1 MFDITAKASIGNRL
15 GSIRSID
22 SIVVGVQNINEA
34 TELWVNQFGLDIV
47 SHRDGK
53 DIDLSRLWQLDE
65 DEIIKQTLLATPR
78 IDVGKIHLVQ
88 FKNPSAPVRQNANTT
103 DLGPKNLDV
112 TCHDLPGKYDE
123 LIEMGYEFRSEYV
136 GYQIESIG
144 ADVLEVQ
151 MPGHDY
157 TNIIFVEQLGEKIQL
172 SEKGYGGITSL
183 VTIVSELDEE
193 TNFFMDIFS
202 LKEAVSEDLF
212 GEHVEKM
219 IGLPKGGGLKLNLLE
234 GDEIDRYGRVEL
246 VSYIGAEKQDNLYE
260 IANPPALGTLHC
272 VFRVEDIKR
281 IKDKLKNRLV
291 HYEEYG
297 SLDLIYGIGE
307 VISFRS
313 PAGLRI
319 EVQQL

>member
-1 MFDITAKASIGNRL
+1 M

-22 SIVVGVQNINEA
+22 TIIVGVQNINEA
-34 TELWVNQFGLDIV
+34 IELWVNQFGLDIV
-47 SHRDGK
+47 SEREGIDA
-53 DIDLSRLWQLDE
+53 DLSRLWKLED
-65 DEIIKQTLLATPR
+65 DEITKQALLATPK

-88 FKNPSAPVRQNANTT
+88 FKNPSTAVRQNANAT

-112 TCHDLPGKYDE
+112 TCLDLPSKYDE
-123 LIEMGYEFRSEYV
+123 LIKMGYQFRSEYV

-151 MPGHDY
+151 MPGHDH

-172 SEKGYGGITSL
+172 SKRGYGGITSL

-193 TNFFMDIFS
+193 TDFFMDIFS
-202 LKEAVSEDLF
+202 LKEALSEDLF

-219 IGLPKGGGLKLNLLE
+219 IGLPKGGGLRLNLLE

-246 VSYIGAEKQDNLYE
+246 VAYIGAEKQDDLYK

-272 VFRVEDIKR
+272 VFRVEDIDN
-281 IKDKLKNRLV
+281 IKNKLRNRSVSFKEHGLL
-291 HYEEYG
+291 E
-297 SLDLIYGIGE
+297 LIYGKGE
-307 VISFRS
+307 IISFRS

>member
-1 MFDITAKASIGNRL
+1 M

-22 SIVVGVQNINEA
+22 TIIVGVQNINEA
-34 TELWVNQFGLDIV
+34 IELWVNQFGLDIV
-47 SHRDGK
+47 SEREGIDA
-53 DIDLSRLWQLDE
+53 DLSRLWQLED
-65 DEIIKQTLLATPR
+65 DEITKQALLATPK

-88 FKNPSAPVRQNANTT
+88 FKNPSTAVRQNANAT

-112 TCHDLPGKYDE
+112 TCLDLPSKYDE
-123 LIEMGYEFRSEYV
+123 LIKMGYQFRSEYV

-151 MPGHDY
+151 MPGHDH

-172 SEKGYGGITSL
+172 SERGYGGITSL

-193 TNFFMDIFS
+193 TDFFMDIFS
-202 LKEAVSEDLF
+202 LKEALSEDLF

-219 IGLPKGGGLKLNLLE
+219 IGLPKGGGLRLNLLE

-246 VSYIGAEKQDNLYE
+246 AYIGAEKQDDLYK

-272 VFRVEDIKR
+272 VFRVEDIDS
-281 IKDKLKNRLV
+281 IKKNNLRNRSVSFKEHGL
-291 HYEEYG
+291 
-297 SLDLIYGIGE
+297 LDLIYGKGE
-307 VISFRS
+307 IISFRS

>member
-1 MFDITAKASIGNRL
+1 L

-22 SIVVGVQNINEA
+22 TIIVGVQNIDEA
-34 TELWVNQFGLDIV
+34 IELWVNQFGLDIV
-47 SHRDGK
+47 SEREGIDA
-53 DIDLSRLWQLDE
+53 DLSRLWQLDD
-65 DEIIKQTLLATPR
+65 DEITKQALLATPK

-88 FKNPSAPVRQNANTT
+88 FKNPSTAVRENANAT

-112 TCHDLPGKYDE
+112 TCLDLPSKYDE

-151 MPGHDY
+151 MPGHDH

-172 SEKGYGGITSL
+172 SKKGYGGITSL

-202 LKEAVSEDLF
+202 LKEALSEDLF

-234 GDEIDRYGRVEL
+234 GDELDRYGRVEL
-246 VSYIGAEKQDNLYE
+246 VAYIGAEKQDDLYK

-272 VFRVEDIKR
+272 VFRVEDIDN
-281 IKDKLKNRLV
+281 IKNKLRNRSVSFKEHGL
-291 HYEEYG
+291 
-297 SLDLIYGIGE
+297 LDLIYGKGE

>member
-1 MFDITAKASIGNRL
+1 M

-22 SIVVGVQNINEA
+22 SIVVGVQNIDEA
-34 TELWVNQFGLDIV
+34 TDLWVDQFGLDVV
-47 SHRDGK
+47 SEREGSDT
-53 DIDLSRLWQLDE
+53 DLSRLWQLED
-65 DEIIKQTLLATPR
+65 DEITKQALLATPK

-88 FKNPSAPVRQNANTT
+88 FKNPSTAVRKNANAT

-112 TCHDLPGKYDE
+112 TCLDLPSKYDE
-123 LIEMGYEFRSEYV
+123 LIEKGYQFRSEYV

-151 MPGHDY
+151 MPGHDH

-193 TNFFMDIFS
+193 TDFFIDIFS
-202 LKEAVSEDLF
+202 LKQALSEDLF

-219 IGLPKGGGLKLNLLE
+219 IGLPKGGGLRLNLLE

-246 VSYIGAEKQDNLYE
+246 VAYIGAEKQDNLYE

-272 VFRVEDIKR
+272 VFRVEDIDI
-281 IKDKLKNRLV
+281 IKNKLKNRLV
-291 HYEEYG
+291 HYEEHG
-297 SLDLIYGIGE
+297 LLDLIYGRGE
-307 VISFRS
+307 VINFRS

-319 EVQQL
+319 EVQQLKI

>member
-1 MFDITAKASIGNRL
+1 L

-22 SIVVGVQNINEA
+22 TIIVGVQNINEA
-34 TELWVNQFGLDIV
+34 IELWVNQFGLDIV
-47 SHRDGK
+47 SERKGIDA
-53 DIDLSRLWQLDE
+53 DLSRLWKLED
-65 DEIIKQTLLATPR
+65 DEITKQALLATPK

-88 FKNPSAPVRQNANTT
+88 FKNPSTAVRQNANAT

-112 TCHDLPGKYDE
+112 TCLDLPSKYNE
-123 LIEMGYEFRSEYV
+123 LIKMGYQFRSEYV

-151 MPGHDY
+151 MPGHDH

-172 SEKGYGGITSL
+172 SKRGYGGITSL

-193 TNFFMDIFS
+193 TDFFMDIFS
-202 LKEAVSEDLF
+202 LKEALSEDLF

-219 IGLPKGGGLKLNLLE
+219 IGLPKGGGLRLNLLE

-246 VSYIGAEKQDNLYE
+246 VAYIGAEKQDDLYK

-272 VFRVEDIKR
+272 VFRVEDIDNIKNKLRKR
-281 IKDKLKNRLV
+281 SVSFKEHGL
-291 HYEEYG
+291 
-297 SLDLIYGIGE
+297 LDLIYGKGE
-307 VISFRS
+307 IISFRS

>member
-1 MFDITAKASIGNRL
+1 M

-22 SIVVGVQNINEA
+22 TIIVGVQNINEA
-34 TELWVNQFGLDIV
+34 IELWVNQFGLDIV
-47 SHRDGK
+47 SEREGIDA
-53 DIDLSRLWQLDE
+53 DLSRLWQLED
-65 DEIIKQTLLATPR
+65 DEITKQALLATPK

-88 FKNPSAPVRQNANTT
+88 FKNPTTAVRQNANAT

-112 TCHDLPGKYDE
+112 TCLDLPSKYDE
-123 LIEMGYEFRSEYV
+123 LIKMGYQFRSEYV

-151 MPGHDY
+151 MPGHDH

-172 SEKGYGGITSL
+172 SKRGYGGITSL

-193 TNFFMDIFS
+193 TDFFMDIFS
-202 LKEAVSEDLF
+202 LKEALSEDLF

-219 IGLPKGGGLKLNLLE
+219 IGLPKGGGLRLNLLE

-246 VSYIGAEKQDNLYE
+246 VAYIGAEKQDDLYK

-272 VFRVEDIKR
+272 VFRVEDIDS
-281 IKDKLKNRLV
+281 IKNKLRNRSVSFKEHGL
-291 HYEEYG
+291 
-297 SLDLIYGIGE
+297 LDLIYGKGE
-307 VISFRS
+307 IISFRS

>member
-1 MFDITAKASIGNRL
+1 M

-22 SIVVGVQNINEA
+22 TIIVGVQNINEA
-34 TELWVNQFGLDIV
+34 IELWVNQFGLDIV
-47 SHRDGK
+47 SEREGID
-53 DIDLSRLWQLDE
+53 DDLSRLWQLED
-65 DEIIKQTLLATPR
+65 DEITKQALLATPK

-88 FKNPSAPVRQNANTT
+88 FKNPSTAVRQNANAT

-112 TCHDLPGKYDE
+112 TCLDLPSKYDE
-123 LIEMGYEFRSEYV
+123 LIKMGYQFRSEYV
-136 GYQIESIG
+136 GYKIESIG

-151 MPGHDY
+151 MPGHDH

-172 SEKGYGGITSL
+172 SKRGYGGITSL

-193 TNFFMDIFS
+193 TDFFMDIFS
-202 LKEAVSEDLF
+202 LKEALSEDLF

-219 IGLPKGGGLKLNLLE
+219 IGLPKGGGLRLNLLE

-246 VSYIGAEKQDNLYE
+246 VAYIGAEKQDDLYK

-272 VFRVEDIKR
+272 VFRVEDIDS
-281 IKDKLKNRLV
+281 IKNKLRNRSVSFKEHGL
-291 HYEEYG
+291 
-297 SLDLIYGIGE
+297 LDLIYGKGE
-307 VISFRS
+307 IISFRS

>member
-1 MFDITAKASIGNRL
+1 M

-22 SIVVGVQNINEA
+22 TIIVGVQNINEA
-34 TELWVNQFGLDIV
+34 IELWVNQFGLEIV
-47 SHRDGK
+47 SEREVIDT
-53 DIDLSRLWQLDE
+53 DLSRLWQLED
-65 DEIIKQTLLATPR
+65 DEITKQALLATPK

-88 FKNPSAPVRQNANTT
+88 FKNPSTAVRQNANAT

-112 TCHDLPGKYDE
+112 TCLDLPSKYDE
-123 LIEMGYEFRSEYV
+123 LIKMGYQFRSEYV

-151 MPGHDY
+151 MPGHDH

-172 SEKGYGGITSL
+172 SKRGYGGITSL

-193 TNFFMDIFS
+193 TDFFMDIFS
-202 LKEAVSEDLF
+202 LKEALSEDLF

-219 IGLPKGGGLKLNLLE
+219 IGLPKGGGLRLNLLE

-246 VSYIGAEKQDNLYE
+246 VAYIGAEKQDDLYK

-272 VFRVEDIKR
+272 VFRVEDIDNIKNKLRKR
-281 IKDKLKNRLV
+281 SVSFKEHGL
-291 HYEEYG
+291 
-297 SLDLIYGIGE
+297 LDLIYGKGE
-307 VISFRS
+307 IISFRS

>member
-1 MFDITAKASIGNRL
+1 M

-22 SIVVGVQNINEA
+22 TIIVGVQNINEA
-34 TELWVNQFGLDIV
+34 IELWVNQFGLDIV
-47 SHRDGK
+47 SEREGIDG
-53 DIDLSRLWQLDE
+53 DLSRLWQLED
-65 DEIIKQTLLATPR
+65 DEITKQALLATPK

-88 FKNPSAPVRQNANTT
+88 FKNPSTAVRQNANAT

-112 TCHDLPGKYDE
+112 TCLDLPSKYDE
-123 LIEMGYEFRSEYV
+123 LIKMGYQFRSEYV
-136 GYQIESIG
+136 GYKIESIG

-151 MPGHDY
+151 MPGHDH

-172 SEKGYGGITSL
+172 SKRGYGGITSL

-193 TNFFMDIFS
+193 TDFFMDIFS
-202 LKEAVSEDLF
+202 LKEALSEDLF

-219 IGLPKGGGLKLNLLE
+219 IGLPKGGGLRLNLLE

-246 VSYIGAEKQDNLYE
+246 VAYIGAEKQDDLYK

-272 VFRVEDIKR
+272 VFRVEDIDN
-281 IKDKLKNRLV
+281 IKNKLRNRSVSFKEHGL
-291 HYEEYG
+291 
-297 SLDLIYGIGE
+297 LDLIYGKGE
-307 VISFRS
+307 IISFRS

>member
-1 MFDITAKASIGNRL
+1 M

-22 SIVVGVQNINEA
+22 TIIVGVQNINEA
-34 TELWVNQFGLDIV
+34 IELWVNQFGLDIV
-47 SHRDGK
+47 SEREGIDA
-53 DIDLSRLWQLDE
+53 DLSRLWQLED
-65 DEIIKQTLLATPR
+65 DEITKQALLATPK

-88 FKNPSAPVRQNANTT
+88 FKNPTTAVRQNANAT

-112 TCHDLPGKYDE
+112 TCLDLPRKYDE

-151 MPGHDY
+151 MPGHDH

-172 SEKGYGGITSL
+172 SKRGYGGITSL

-193 TNFFMDIFS
+193 TDFFMDIFS
-202 LKEAVSEDLF
+202 LKEALSEDLF

-219 IGLPKGGGLKLNLLE
+219 IGLPKGGGLRLNLLE

-246 VSYIGAEKQDNLYE
+246 VAYIGAEKQDDLYK

-272 VFRVEDIKR
+272 VFRVEDIDS
-281 IKDKLKNRLV
+281 IKNKLRNRSVSFKEHGL
-291 HYEEYG
+291 
-297 SLDLIYGIGE
+297 LDLIYGKGE
-307 VISFRS
+307 IISFRS

>member
-1 MFDITAKASIGNRL
+1 M

-22 SIVVGVQNINEA
+22 TIIVGVQNINEA
-34 TELWVNQFGLDIV
+34 IELWVNQFGLDII
-47 SHRDGK
+47 SEREGIDA
-53 DIDLSRLWQLDE
+53 DLSRLWQLED
-65 DEIIKQTLLATPR
+65 DEITKQALLATPK

-88 FKNPSAPVRQNANTT
+88 FKNPSTAVRQNANAT

-112 TCHDLPGKYDE
+112 TCLDLPSKYDE
-123 LIEMGYEFRSEYV
+123 LIKLGYQFRSEYV

-151 MPGHDY
+151 MPGHDH

-172 SEKGYGGITSL
+172 SKRGYGGITSL

-193 TNFFMDIFS
+193 TDFFMDIFS
-202 LKEAVSEDLF
+202 LKEALSEDLF

-219 IGLPKGGGLKLNLLE
+219 IGLPKGGGLRLNLLE

-246 VSYIGAEKQDNLYE
+246 VAYIGAEKQDDLYK

-272 VFRVEDIKR
+272 VFRVEDIDNIKNKLRKR
-281 IKDKLKNRLV
+281 SVSFKEHGL
-291 HYEEYG
+291 
-297 SLDLIYGIGE
+297 LDLIYGKGE
-307 VISFRS
+307 IISFRS

>member
-1 MFDITAKASIGNRL
+1 L

-22 SIVVGVQNINEA
+22 TIIVGVQNINEA
-34 TELWVNQFGLDIV
+34 IELWVNQFGLDIV
-47 SHRDGK
+47 SEREGIDA
-53 DIDLSRLWQLDE
+53 DLSRLWKLE
-65 DEIIKQTLLATPR
+65 EEEITKQALLATPK

-88 FKNPSAPVRQNANTT
+88 FKNPSPAVRQNANAT

-112 TCHDLPGKYDE
+112 TCLDLPSKYDE
-123 LIEMGYEFRSEYV
+123 LIKMGYQFRSEYV

-151 MPGHDY
+151 MPGHDH

-172 SEKGYGGITSL
+172 SKRGYGGITSL

-193 TNFFMDIFS
+193 TDFFMDIFS
-202 LKEAVSEDLF
+202 LKEALSEDLF

-219 IGLPKGGGLKLNLLE
+219 IGLPKGGGLRLNLLE

-246 VSYIGAEKQDNLYE
+246 VAYIGAEKQDDLYK

-272 VFRVEDIKR
+272 VFRVEDIDS
-281 IKDKLKNRLV
+281 IKNKLRNRSLSFKE
-291 HYEEYG
+291 HG
-297 SLDLIYGIGE
+297 LLDLIYGKGE
-307 VISFRS
+307 IISFRS
-313 PAGLRI
+313 PAGLRL

>member
-1 MFDITAKASIGNRL
+1 M

-22 SIVVGVQNINEA
+22 TIIVGVQNIDEA
-34 TELWVNQFGLDIV
+34 IELWVNQFGLDIV
-47 SHRDGK
+47 SEREGIDA
-53 DIDLSRLWQLDE
+53 DLSRLWQLKD
-65 DEIIKQTLLATPR
+65 DEITKQALLATPK

-88 FKNPSAPVRQNANTT
+88 FKNPSTAVRQNANAT

-112 TCHDLPGKYDE
+112 TCLDLPSKYDE
-123 LIEMGYEFRSEYV
+123 LIKMGYQFRSEYV
-136 GYQIESIG
+136 GYKIESIG

-151 MPGHDY
+151 MPGHDH

-172 SEKGYGGITSL
+172 SKRGYGGITSL

-193 TNFFMDIFS
+193 TDFFMDIFS
-202 LKEAVSEDLF
+202 LKEALSEDLF

-219 IGLPKGGGLKLNLLE
+219 IGLPKGGGLRLNLLE
-234 GDEIDRYGRVEL
+234 GDELDRYGRVEL
-246 VSYIGAEKQDNLYE
+246 VAYIGAEKQDDLYK

-272 VFRVEDIKR
+272 VFRVEDIDN
-281 IKDKLKNRLV
+281 IKNKLRNRSVSFNEHGL
-291 HYEEYG
+291 
-297 SLDLIYGIGE
+297 LDLIYGKGE
-307 VISFRS
+307 IISFRS

>member
-1 MFDITAKASIGNRL
+1 M

-22 SIVVGVQNINEA
+22 TIIVGVQNINEA
-34 TELWVNQFGLDIV
+34 IELWVNQFGLDIV
-47 SHRDGK
+47 SEREGIDG
-53 DIDLSRLWQLDE
+53 DLSRLWQLED
-65 DEIIKQTLLATPR
+65 DEITKQALLATPK

-88 FKNPSAPVRQNANTT
+88 FKNPSTAVRQNANAT

-112 TCHDLPGKYDE
+112 TCLDLPSKYDE
-123 LIEMGYEFRSEYV
+123 LIKMGYQFRSEYV
-136 GYQIESIG
+136 GYKIESIG

-151 MPGHDY
+151 MPGHDH

-172 SEKGYGGITSL
+172 SKRGYGGITSL

-193 TNFFMDIFS
+193 TDFFMDIFS
-202 LKEAVSEDLF
+202 LKEALSEDLF

-219 IGLPKGGGLKLNLLE
+219 IGLPKGGGLRLNLLE

-246 VSYIGAEKQDNLYE
+246 VAYIGAEKQDDLYK

-272 VFRVEDIKR
+272 VFRVEDIDNIKNKLRKR
-281 IKDKLKNRLV
+281 SVSFKEHGL
-291 HYEEYG
+291 
-297 SLDLIYGIGE
+297 LDLIYGKGE
-307 VISFRS
+307 IISFRS

>member
-1 MFDITAKASIGNRL
+1 M

-22 SIVVGVQNINEA
+22 TIIVGVQNIDEA
-34 TELWVNQFGLDIV
+34 IELWVNQFGLDIV
-47 SHRDGK
+47 SEREGIDA
-53 DIDLSRLWQLDE
+53 DLSRLWQLED
-65 DEIIKQTLLATPR
+65 DEITKQALLATPK

-88 FKNPSAPVRQNANTT
+88 FKNPSTAVRQNANAT

-112 TCHDLPGKYDE
+112 TCLDLPSKYDE
-123 LIEMGYEFRSEYV
+123 LIKMGYQFRSEYV
-136 GYQIESIG
+136 GYKIESIG

-151 MPGHDY
+151 MPGHDH

-172 SEKGYGGITSL
+172 SKRGYGGITSL

-193 TNFFMDIFS
+193 TDFFMDIFS
-202 LKEAVSEDLF
+202 LKEALSEDLF

-219 IGLPKGGGLKLNLLE
+219 IGLPKGGGLRLNLLE

-246 VSYIGAEKQDNLYE
+246 VAYIGAEKQDDLYK

-272 VFRVEDIKR
+272 VFRVEDIDS
-281 IKDKLKNRLV
+281 IKNKLRNRSVSFKEHGL
-291 HYEEYG
+291 
-297 SLDLIYGIGE
+297 LDLIYGKGE
-307 VISFRS
+307 IISFRS

>member
-1 MFDITAKASIGNRL
+1 M

-22 SIVVGVQNINEA
+22 TIIVGVQNINEA
-34 TELWVNQFGLDIV
+34 IELWVNQFGLDIV
-47 SHRDGK
+47 SEREGIDA
-53 DIDLSRLWQLDE
+53 DLSRLWQLED
-65 DEIIKQTLLATPR
+65 DEITKQALLATPK

-88 FKNPSAPVRQNANTT
+88 FKNPTTAVRQNANAT

-112 TCHDLPGKYDE
+112 TCLDLPSKYDE
-123 LIEMGYEFRSEYV
+123 LIKKGYQFRSEYV

-151 MPGHDY
+151 MPGHDH

-172 SEKGYGGITSL
+172 SKRGYGGITSL

-193 TNFFMDIFS
+193 TDFFMDILS
-202 LKEAVSEDLF
+202 LKEALSEDLF

-219 IGLPKGGGLKLNLLE
+219 IGLPKGGGLRLNLLE
-234 GDEIDRYGRVEL
+234 GDELDRYGRVEL
-246 VSYIGAEKQDNLYE
+246 VAYIGAEKQDDLYK

-272 VFRVEDIKR
+272 VFRVEDIDNIKNKLRKR
-281 IKDKLKNRLV
+281 SVSFKEHGL
-291 HYEEYG
+291 
-297 SLDLIYGIGE
+297 LDLIYGKGE
-307 VISFRS
+307 IISFRS

>member
-1 MFDITAKASIGNRL
+1 L

-22 SIVVGVQNINEA
+22 TIIVGVQNIDEA
-34 TELWVNQFGLDIV
+34 IELWVNQFGLDIV
-47 SHRDGK
+47 SEREGIDA
-53 DIDLSRLWQLDE
+53 DLSRLWQLDD
-65 DEIIKQTLLATPR
+65 DEITKQALLATPK

-88 FKNPSAPVRQNANTT
+88 FKNPTTAVRENANAT

-112 TCHDLPGKYDE
+112 TCLDLPSKYDE
-123 LIEMGYEFRSEYV
+123 LIKMGYQFRSEYV

-151 MPGHDY
+151 MPGHDH

-172 SEKGYGGITSL
+172 SKRGYGGITSL

-193 TNFFMDIFS
+193 TDFFMDIFS
-202 LKEAVSEDLF
+202 LKEALSEDLF

-219 IGLPKGGGLKLNLLE
+219 IGLPKGGGLRLNLLE

-246 VSYIGAEKQDNLYE
+246 VAYIGAEKQDDLYK

-272 VFRVEDIKR
+272 VFRVEDIDNIKNKLRKR
-281 IKDKLKNRLV
+281 SVSFKEHGL
-291 HYEEYG
+291 
-297 SLDLIYGIGE
+297 LDLIYGKGE
-307 VISFRS
+307 IISFRS

>member
-1 MFDITAKASIGNRL
+1 M

-22 SIVVGVQNINEA
+22 TIIVGVQNINEA
-34 TELWVNQFGLDIV
+34 IELWVNQFGLDIV
-47 SHRDGK
+47 SEREGIDA
-53 DIDLSRLWQLDE
+53 DLSRLWQLED
-65 DEIIKQTLLATPR
+65 DEITKQALLATPK

-88 FKNPSAPVRQNANTT
+88 FKNPSTAVRQNANAT

-112 TCHDLPGKYDE
+112 TCLDLPSKYDE
-123 LIEMGYEFRSEYV
+123 LIKMGYQFRSEYV

-151 MPGHDY
+151 MPGHDH

-172 SEKGYGGITSL
+172 SKRGYGGITSL

-193 TNFFMDIFS
+193 TDFFMDVFS
-202 LKEAVSEDLF
+202 LKEALSEDLF

-219 IGLPKGGGLKLNLLE
+219 IGLPKGGGLRLNLLE
-234 GDEIDRYGRVEL
+234 GDELDRYGRVEL
-246 VSYIGAEKQDNLYE
+246 VAYIGAEKQDDLYK

-272 VFRVEDIKR
+272 VFRVEDIDNIKNKLRKR
-281 IKDKLKNRLV
+281 SVSFKEHGL
-291 HYEEYG
+291 
-297 SLDLIYGIGE
+297 LDLIYGKGE
-307 VISFRS
+307 IISFRS

>member
-1 MFDITAKASIGNRL
+1 MGL
-15 GSIRSID
+15 IRSID
-22 SIVVGVQNINEA
+22 SIVVGVQNIDEA
-34 TELWVNQFGLDIV
+34 TELWVDQFGLDVV
-47 SHRDGK
+47 SEREGSDT
-53 DIDLSRLWQLDE
+53 DLSRLWQLE
-65 DEIIKQTLLATPR
+65 DDDITKQALLATPK

-88 FKNPSAPVRQNANTT
+88 FKNPSTAVRQNANAT

-112 TCHDLPGKYDE
+112 TCLDLPSKYDE
-123 LIEMGYEFRSEYV
+123 LIKMGYQFRSEYV

-151 MPGHDY
+151 MPGHDH

-193 TNFFMDIFS
+193 TDFFIDIFS
-202 LKEAVSEDLF
+202 LKQALSEDLF

-219 IGLPKGGGLKLNLLE
+219 IGLPKGGGLRLNLLE

-246 VSYIGAEKQDNLYE
+246 VAYIGAEKQDDLYE

-272 VFRVEDIKR
+272 VFRVEDIDS
-281 IKDKLKNRLV
+281 IKNKLKNRLV
-291 HYEEYG
+291 HYEEHG
-297 SLDLIYGIGE
+297 LLDLIYGRGE

-319 EVQQL
+319 EVQQLQI

>member
-1 MFDITAKASIGNRL
+1 M

-22 SIVVGVQNINEA
+22 TIIVGVQNINEA
-34 TELWVNQFGLDIV
+34 IELWVNQFGLDIV
-47 SHRDGK
+47 SEREGIDA
-53 DIDLSRLWQLDE
+53 DLSRLWQLED
-65 DEIIKQTLLATPR
+65 DEITKQALLATPK

-88 FKNPSAPVRQNANTT
+88 FKNPSTAVRQNANAT

-112 TCHDLPGKYDE
+112 TCLDLPSKYDE
-123 LIEMGYEFRSEYV
+123 LIKMGYQFRSEYV
-136 GYQIESIG
+136 GYKIESIG

-151 MPGHDY
+151 MPGHDH

-172 SEKGYGGITSL
+172 SKRGYGGITSL

-193 TNFFMDIFS
+193 TDFFMDILS
-202 LKEAVSEDLF
+202 LKEALSEDLF

-219 IGLPKGGGLKLNLLE
+219 IGLPKGGGLRLNLLE

-246 VSYIGAEKQDNLYE
+246 VAYIGAEKQDDLYK

-272 VFRVEDIKR
+272 VFRVEDIDNIKNKLRKR
-281 IKDKLKNRLV
+281 SVSFKEHGL
-291 HYEEYG
+291 
-297 SLDLIYGIGE
+297 LDLIYGKGE
-307 VISFRS
+307 IISFRS

>member
-1 MFDITAKASIGNRL
+1 M

-22 SIVVGVQNINEA
+22 TIIVGVQNINEA
-34 TELWVNQFGLDIV
+34 IELWVNQFGLDIV
-47 SHRDGK
+47 SEREGIDA
-53 DIDLSRLWQLDE
+53 DLSRLWQLE
-65 DEIIKQTLLATPR
+65 EYEITNQALLATPK

-88 FKNPSAPVRQNANTT
+88 FKNPSTAVRQNANAT

-112 TCHDLPGKYDE
+112 TCLNLPSKYDE
-123 LIEMGYEFRSEYV
+123 LIKMGYQFRSEYV
-136 GYQIESIG
+136 GYKIESIG

-151 MPGHDY
+151 MPGHDH

-172 SEKGYGGITSL
+172 SKRGYGGITSL

-193 TNFFMDIFS
+193 TDFFMDIFS
-202 LKEAVSEDLF
+202 LKEALSEDLF

-219 IGLPKGGGLKLNLLE
+219 IGLPKGGGLRLNLLE
-234 GDEIDRYGRVEL
+234 GDELDRYGRVEL
-246 VSYIGAEKQDNLYE
+246 VAYIGAEKQDDLYK

-272 VFRVEDIKR
+272 VFRVDDIDS
-281 IKDKLKNRLV
+281 IKNKLRNRSVSFKEHGL
-291 HYEEYG
+291 
-297 SLDLIYGIGE
+297 LDLIYGKGE
-307 VISFRS
+307 IISFRS

>member
-1 MFDITAKASIGNRL
+1 M

-22 SIVVGVQNINEA
+22 TIIVGVQNINEA
-34 TELWVNQFGLDIV
+34 IELWVNQFGLDIV
-47 SHRDGK
+47 SEREGIDA
-53 DIDLSRLWQLDE
+53 DLSRLWQLKDDE
-65 DEIIKQTLLATPR
+65 VIKQALLATPK

-88 FKNPSAPVRQNANTT
+88 FKNPSTAVRQNANAT

-112 TCHDLPGKYDE
+112 TCLDLPGKYNE
-123 LIEMGYEFRSEYV
+123 LIELGYKFRSEYV

-151 MPGHDY
+151 MPGHDH

-172 SEKGYGGITSL
+172 SKRGYGGITSL

-193 TNFFMDIFS
+193 TDFFMDILS
-202 LKEAVSEDLF
+202 LKEALSEDLF

-219 IGLPKGGGLKLNLLE
+219 IGLPKGGGLRLNLLE
-234 GDEIDRYGRVEL
+234 GDELDRYGRVEL
-246 VSYIGAEKQDNLYE
+246 VAYIGAEKQDDLYK

-272 VFRVEDIKR
+272 VFRVEDIDNIKNKLRKR
-281 IKDKLKNRLV
+281 SVSFKEHGL
-291 HYEEYG
+291 
-297 SLDLIYGIGE
+297 LDLIYGKGE
-307 VISFRS
+307 IISFRS

>member
-1 MFDITAKASIGNRL
+1 MVKIL

-22 SIVVGVQNINEA
+22 SIVVGVKNINEA
-34 TELWVNQFGLDIV
+34 IELWVNQFGLDII
-47 SHRDGK
+47 SERDGI

-65 DEIIKQTLLATPR
+65 DEVVKQALLATPK
-78 IDVGKIHLVQ
+78 IDVGRIHLVQ
-88 FKNPSAPVRQNANTT
+88 FKTPSTAVRQNANAT

-112 TCHDLPGKYDE
+112 TCLDLPSKYDE
-123 LIEMGYEFRSEYV
+123 LMKMGYQFRSEYIR
-136 GYQIESIG
+136 YQIESIG
-144 ADVLEVQ
+144 ADVFEVQ
-151 MPGHDY
+151 MPGHDH

-193 TNFFMDIFS
+193 TDFFMDIFS
-202 LKEAVSEDLF
+202 LKEAVSEELF

-219 IGLPKGGGLKLNLLE
+219 IGLPNGGGLKLNLLE
-234 GDEIDRYGRVEL
+234 GDEVDRYGRVEL
-246 VSYIGAEKQDNLYE
+246 VTYIGVEKQENLYKST
-260 IANPPALGTLHC
+260 NPPALGTLHC
-272 VFRVEDIKR
+272 VFRVEDITS
-281 IKDKLKNRLV
+281 IKTKLENRFV
-291 HYEEYG
+291 YYEEYG
-297 SLDLIYGIGE
+297 SLDLIYGKGE

>member
-1 MFDITAKASIGNRL
+1 M

-22 SIVVGVQNINEA
+22 SIVVGVESIDEA
-34 TELWVNQFGLDIV
+34 TELWVDQFGLDVV
-47 SHRDGK
+47 SEREGLDT
-53 DIDLSRLWQLDE
+53 DLSRLWQLKDDE
-65 DEIIKQTLLATPR
+65 VIKQALLATPK
-78 IDVGKIHLVQ
+78 IDVGKIHLVE
-88 FKNPSAPVRQNANTT
+88 FKNPSTAVRQNANAT

-112 TCHDLPGKYDE
+112 TCLDLPSKYDE
-123 LIEMGYEFRSEYV
+123 LIKMGYQFRSEYV

-151 MPGHDY
+151 MPGHDH

-193 TNFFMDIFS
+193 TDFFIDIFS
-202 LKEAVSEDLF
+202 LKQALSEDLF

-219 IGLPKGGGLKLNLLE
+219 IGLPKGGGLRLNLLE

-246 VSYIGAEKQDNLYE
+246 VAYIGAEKQDNLYE

-272 VFRVEDIKR
+272 VFRVEDIDS
-281 IKDKLKNRLV
+281 IKNKLKNRLV
-291 HYEEYG
+291 HYEEHG
-297 SLDLIYGIGE
+297 LLDLIYGRGE

-319 EVQQL
+319 EVQQLQI

>member
-1 MFDITAKASIGNRL
+1 M

-22 SIVVGVQNINEA
+22 TIIVGVQNINEA
-34 TELWVNQFGLDIV
+34 IELWVNQFGLDIV
-47 SHRDGK
+47 SEREGIDA
-53 DIDLSRLWQLDE
+53 DLSRLWQLED
-65 DEIIKQTLLATPR
+65 DEITKQALLATPK

-88 FKNPSAPVRQNANTT
+88 FKNPSTAVRQNANAT

-112 TCHDLPGKYDE
+112 TCLDLPSKYDE
-123 LIEMGYEFRSEYV
+123 LIKMGYQFRSEYV

-151 MPGHDY
+151 MPGHDH

-172 SEKGYGGITSL
+172 SERGYGGITSL

-193 TNFFMDIFS
+193 TDFFMDIFS
-202 LKEAVSEDLF
+202 LKEALSEDLF

-219 IGLPKGGGLKLNLLE
+219 IGLPKGGGLRLNLLE

-246 VSYIGAEKQDNLYE
+246 VAYIGAEKQDDLYK

-272 VFRVEDIKR
+272 VFRVEDIDS
-281 IKDKLKNRLV
+281 IKNKLRNRSVSFKEHGL
-291 HYEEYG
+291 
-297 SLDLIYGIGE
+297 LDLIYGKGE
-307 VISFRS
+307 IISFRS

>member
-1 MFDITAKASIGNRL
+1 M

-22 SIVVGVQNINEA
+22 SIVVGVQNIDEA
-34 TELWVNQFGLDIV
+34 TELWVDQFGLDVV
-47 SHRDGK
+47 SEREGIDS
-53 DIDLSRLWQLDE
+53 DLSRLWKLKDDE
-65 DEIIKQTLLATPR
+65 VTKQALLATPK

-88 FKNPSAPVRQNANTT
+88 FKNPSTAVRQNANAT

-112 TCHDLPGKYDE
+112 TCLDLPSKYDE
-123 LIEMGYEFRSEYV
+123 LIKKGYQFRSEFV

-151 MPGHDY
+151 MPGHDH

-172 SEKGYGGITSL
+172 SESGYGGITSL

-193 TNFFMDIFS
+193 TDFFMDIFS
-202 LKEAVSEDLF
+202 LKQALSEDLF

-219 IGLPKGGGLKLNLLE
+219 IGLPKGGGLRLNLLE

-246 VSYIGAEKQDNLYE
+246 VAYIGAEKQDNLYE

-272 VFRVEDIKR
+272 VFRVEDIDS
-281 IKDKLKNRLV
+281 IKNKLKNRLV
-291 HYEEYG
+291 HYEEHG
-297 SLDLIYGIGE
+297 LLDLIYGRGE

-319 EVQQL
+319 EVQQLQI

>member
-1 MFDITAKASIGNRL
+1 M

-22 SIVVGVQNINEA
+22 SIVVGVQNIDEA
-34 TELWVNQFGLDIV
+34 TELWVDQFGLDVV
-47 SHRDGK
+47 SEREGIDS
-53 DIDLSRLWQLDE
+53 DLSRLWKLKDDE
-65 DEIIKQTLLATPR
+65 VTKQALLATPK

-88 FKNPSAPVRQNANTT
+88 FKNPSTAVRQNANAT

-112 TCHDLPGKYDE
+112 TCLDLPSKYDE
-123 LIEMGYEFRSEYV
+123 LIEKGYQFRSEYV

-151 MPGHDY
+151 MPGHDH

-172 SEKGYGGITSL
+172 SESGYGGITSL

-193 TNFFMDIFS
+193 TDFFMDIFS
-202 LKEAVSEDLF
+202 LKQALSEDLF

-219 IGLPKGGGLKLNLLE
+219 IGLPKGGGLRLNLLE

-246 VSYIGAEKQDNLYE
+246 VAYIGAEKQNNLYE

-272 VFRVEDIKR
+272 VFRVEDIDS
-281 IKDKLKNRLV
+281 IKNKLKNRLV
-291 HYEEYG
+291 HYEEHG
-297 SLDLIYGIGE
+297 LLDLIYGRGE

>member
-1 MFDITAKASIGNRL
+1 M

-22 SIVVGVQNINEA
+22 TIIVGVQNINEA
-34 TELWVNQFGLDIV
+34 IELWVNQFGLDIV
-47 SHRDGK
+47 SEREGIDG
-53 DIDLSRLWQLDE
+53 DLSRLWQLED
-65 DEIIKQTLLATPR
+65 DEITKQALLATPK

-88 FKNPSAPVRQNANTT
+88 FKNPSTAVRQNANAT

-112 TCHDLPGKYDE
+112 TCLNLPSKYDE
-123 LIEMGYEFRSEYV
+123 LIKMGYQFRSEYV
-136 GYQIESIG
+136 GYKIESIG

-151 MPGHDY
+151 MPGHDH

-172 SEKGYGGITSL
+172 SKRGYGGITSL

-193 TNFFMDIFS
+193 TDFFMDILS
-202 LKEAVSEDLF
+202 LKEALSEDLF

-219 IGLPKGGGLKLNLLE
+219 IGLPKGGGLRLNLLE
-234 GDEIDRYGRVEL
+234 GDELDRYGRVEL
-246 VSYIGAEKQDNLYE
+246 VAYIGAEKQDDLYK

-272 VFRVEDIKR
+272 VFRVEDIDNIKNKLRKR
-281 IKDKLKNRLV
+281 SVSFKEHGL
-291 HYEEYG
+291 
-297 SLDLIYGIGE
+297 LDLIYGKGE
-307 VISFRS
+307 IISFRS

>member
-1 MFDITAKASIGNRL
+1 M

-22 SIVVGVQNINEA
+22 TIIVGVKNINEA
-34 TELWVNQFGLDIV
+34 IELWVNQFGLDIV
-47 SHRDGK
+47 SERKGIDT
-53 DIDLSRLWQLDE
+53 DLSRLWQHDD
-65 DEIIKQTLLATPR
+65 DEIVKQALLATPK

-88 FKNPSAPVRQNANTT
+88 FKNPSTPVRKNANAT

-112 TCHDLPGKYDE
+112 TCIDLPVKYE
-123 LIEMGYEFRSEYV
+123 NLIKLGYQFRSEYV

-151 MPGHDY
+151 MPGHDH

-172 SEKGYGGITSL
+172 SKRGYGGITSL

-193 TNFFMDIFS
+193 TDFFMDIFS
-202 LKEAVSEDLF
+202 LKEALSEDLF

-219 IGLPKGGGLKLNLLE
+219 IGLPKGGGLRLNLLE

-246 VSYIGAEKQDNLYE
+246 VAYIGAEKQDDLYK

-272 VFRVEDIKR
+272 VFRVEDIDS
-281 IKDKLKNRLV
+281 IKNNLRNRSVSFKEHGL
-291 HYEEYG
+291 
-297 SLDLIYGIGE
+297 LDLIYGKGE
-307 VISFRS
+307 IISFRS

>member
-1 MFDITAKASIGNRL
+1 M

-22 SIVVGVQNINEA
+22 TIIVGVQNINKA
-34 TELWVNQFGLDIV
+34 IELWVNQFGLDIV
-47 SHRDGK
+47 SEREGIDA
-53 DIDLSRLWQLDE
+53 DLSRLWQLKD
-65 DEIIKQTLLATPR
+65 DEITKQALLATPK

-88 FKNPSAPVRQNANTT
+88 FKNPSTAVRQNANAT

-112 TCHDLPGKYDE
+112 TCLDLPSKYDE
-123 LIEMGYEFRSEYV
+123 LIKMGYQFRSEYV
-136 GYQIESIG
+136 GYKIESIG

-151 MPGHDY
+151 MPGHDH

-172 SEKGYGGITSL
+172 SKRGYGGITSL

-193 TNFFMDIFS
+193 TDFFMDIFS
-202 LKEAVSEDLF
+202 LKEALSEDLF

-219 IGLPKGGGLKLNLLE
+219 IGLPKGGGLRLNLLE

-246 VSYIGAEKQDNLYE
+246 VAYIGAEKQDDLYK

-272 VFRVEDIKR
+272 VFRVEDIDNIKNKLRKR
-281 IKDKLKNRLV
+281 SVSFKEHGL
-291 HYEEYG
+291 
-297 SLDLIYGIGE
+297 LDLIYGKGE
-307 VISFRS
+307 IISFRS

>member
-1 MFDITAKASIGNRL
+1 LVNL

-22 SIVVGVQNINEA
+22 SIVVGVQNIDEA
-34 TELWVNQFGLDIV
+34 TKLWVNQFGLDIV
-47 SHRDGK
+47 SERDGA
-53 DIDLSRLWQLDE
+53 DIDLSRLWQLDN
-65 DEIIKQTLLATPR
+65 DEITKQTLLATPK

-88 FKNPSAPVRQNANTT
+88 FKHPCNPVRQNANTT

-112 TCHDLPGKYDE
+112 TCHDLPSKYHE
-123 LIEMGYEFRSEYV
+123 LIKMGYDFRSEYV
-136 GYQIESIG
+136 GYHIESIG

-151 MPGHDY
+151 MPGHDE

-172 SEKGYGGITSL
+172 SGEGYGGITSL
-183 VTIVSELDEE
+183 VTIVSNLDEE
-193 TNFFMDIFS
+193 TEFFMDVFS

-219 IGLPKGGGLKLNLLE
+219 IGLPKGGGLRLNLLE
-234 GDEIDRYGRVEL
+234 GDELDRYGRVEL
-246 VSYIGAEKQDNLYE
+246 VSYIGAEKQDDLYG

-272 VFRVEDIKR
+272 LFRVEDIST
-281 IKDKLKNRLV
+281 IKDKLKNRLIGF
-291 HYEEYG
+291 EEFG
-297 SLDLIYGIGE
+297 SLDLIYGTGE

-319 EVQQL
+319 DVQQL

>member
-1 MFDITAKASIGNRL
+1 M

-22 SIVVGVQNINEA
+22 TIIVGVQNINEA
-34 TELWVNQFGLDIV
+34 IELWVNQFGLDIV
-47 SHRDGK
+47 SEREGIDA
-53 DIDLSRLWQLDE
+53 DLSRLWQLED
-65 DEIIKQTLLATPR
+65 DEITKQALLATPK

-88 FKNPSAPVRQNANTT
+88 FKNPSTAVRQNANAT

-112 TCHDLPGKYDE
+112 TCLDLPSKYHE
-123 LIEMGYEFRSEYV
+123 LIKMGYQFRSEYV
-136 GYQIESIG
+136 GYKIESIG

-151 MPGHDY
+151 MPGHDH

-172 SEKGYGGITSL
+172 SKRGYGGITSL

-193 TNFFMDIFS
+193 TDFFMDIFS
-202 LKEAVSEDLF
+202 LKEALSEDLF

-219 IGLPKGGGLKLNLLE
+219 IGLPKGGGLRLNLLE
-234 GDEIDRYGRVEL
+234 GDELDRYGRVEL
-246 VSYIGAEKQDNLYE
+246 VAYIGAEKQDDLYK

-272 VFRVEDIKR
+272 VFRVEDIDS
-281 IKDKLKNRLV
+281 IKNKLRNRSVSFKEHGL
-291 HYEEYG
+291 
-297 SLDLIYGIGE
+297 LDLIYGKGDI
-307 VISFRS
+307 ISFRS